1 MRSKSISI
9 REAAVFAMLGTL
21 MLCSK
26 LVMEILPNI
35 HLLGMF
41 TMLYTV
47 TFRAKGLIPLYIY
60 IFLNGLY
67 AGFAVWWVPY
77 LYVWTVLW
85 GVTMLLPKN
94 MPDKAAYIVYPIV
107 CMLHGLS
114 FGILY
119 APGQAILYGFNFE
132 QTLAWIAAG
141 VGFDI
146 MHAVGG
152 LAAGFLVLPLSKL
165 LKKLRD
171 KYLRG

>member
-1 MRSKSISI
+1 
-9 REAAVFAMLGTL
+9 MLGTL

-26 LVMEILPNI
+26 LVMEFLPNI

-47 TFRAKGLIPLYIY
+47 TFRAKALIPLYIY

-85 GVTMLLPKN
+85 GITMLLPKD
-94 MPDKAAYIVYPIV
+94 MSDRAAYIVYPII
-107 CMLHGLS
+107 CMLHGLL

-132 QTLAWIAAG
+132 QTLAWIATG

-146 MHAVGG
+146 LHAIGS

-165 LKKLRD
+165 LKKLKD
-171 KYLRG
+171 KYLRA

>member
-1 MRSKSISI
+1 
-9 REAAVFAMLGTL
+9 MLGTL

-47 TFRAKGLIPLYIY
+47 TFRTKALVPLYIY

-165 LKKLRD
+165 LKKLSD